1 MYKRVKRIRLFK
13 FMQLKN
19 IWGLLEFMAMEFSNY
34 YTNRTDAHIHNS
46 ERLKTTPSLETR
58 IQRTPSKHQRHMHAL
73 RAYF

>member
-1 MYKRVKRIRLFK
+1 
-13 FMQLKN
+13 
-19 IWGLLEFMAMEFSNY
+19 MAMEFSNY